1 MSADAAAGCWVLSDG
16 AAGNE
21 NQALALARALGHEP
35 RVLRVALRL
44 PWRWLAPLAPADPR
58 RVLVP
63 ACADALSPP
72 WPALAIG
79 CGRAAAAVVAGL
91 GRLSGGATA
100 TVQILDPRQRRSAFD
115 VIVAPAHDQLQ
126 GDNVVTCLGGLNA
139 IDEAWLAAGRAA
151 FPELGVL
158 PAPRTAVLVGGPVR
172 GLVLDRSYLDGLL
185 ARLAHWLA
193 RDGGSTLVT
202 CSRRT
207 PPAVAARLRD
217 FMAVRPGR
225 FWAGPLDGPNPYPG
239 LLGWADRIVVTPDSS
254 NLLTEACATGVPVL
268 AWMPTPAPGKR
279 GLLVRDLVEGGWLR
293 PMQLEYAPWR
303 TAPLRELGPVA
314 AQVQARLLARR

>member
-1 MSADAAAGCWVLSDG
+1 VNADSGADCWVLSDG
-16 AAGNE
+16 APGNE
-21 NQALALARALGHEP
+21 NQALALARALGHAP
-35 RVLRVALRL
+35 RVLRLRLRL

-58 RVLVP
+58 RILAP
-63 ACADALSPP
+63 ACAQMLAPP

-91 GRLSGGATA
+91 GRLSAGGTR

-115 VIVAPAHDQLQ
+115 VIVAPAHDQLD
-126 GDNVVTCLGGLNA
+126 GANVVTCLGGLNA
-139 IDEAWLAAGRAA
+139 VDDAWLAAGRAA
-151 FPELGVL
+151 FPELGAL
-158 PAPRTAVLVGGPVR
+158 PAPRTAVLVGGTVR
-172 GLVLDRSYLDGLL
+172 GLVLDRGYMDGML
-185 ARLAHWLA
+185 ARLEHWLA

-225 FWAGPLDGPNPYPG
+225 FWAGPLDGANPYAG

-293 PMQLEYAPWR
+293 PMQLEYAPWSV
-303 TAPLRELGPVA
+303 APLRELDRVTA
-314 AQVQARLLARR
+314 EVQALLAARR